1 MIHAVLQ
8 WQAKKSTPS
17 PRNRGP
23 SPGETRIEA
32 GAETESQNMHDP
44 ESGVLPEESESES
57 EAPPRKAVLKTTTSH
72 NEAEAKLIASIPDQ
86 VPPLFAHDAGEGPS
100 FQEDP
105 FPKQEEDEEE
115 NLEEQTEELKQELD
129 GKMASCK
136 PHPKCPL
143 LGLILTPTRE
153 LALQVKQHIDAVAKF
168 TGMVHSVCNLS

>member
-17 PRNRGP
+17 PRNSGP
-23 SPGETRIEA
+23 SPEETRIEA
-32 GAETESQNMHDP
+32 EAETESQNMHDP
-44 ESGVLPEESESES
+44 ESGILPDEPESES

-72 NEAEAKLIASIPDQ
+72 KEAGAKLIASIPDQ
-86 VPPLFAHDAGEGPS
+86 ASPLFGHDAGEGP

-105 FPKQEEDEEE
+105 FPKQEEDKEE

-136 PHPKCPL
+136 PHLKCPL
-143 LGLILTPTRE
+143 LGLVLTPTRE